1 MVFLVFPIFS
11 KDFGASGLRCGVL
24 VSENEAVNNAVDA
37 LAYWACCSGHTQY
50 LLGETISDDAWVDA
64 YVGTMKGLLR
74 DAHARIAVA
83 LDAGGIRH
91 LPADSGFFVLLDLH
105 LPRLSGLD
113 VLARLRARRNRVP
126 VLVVTARDRV
136 DERVRALDAGADD
149 YLIKP
154 FQLAELA
161 ARCRALL
168 RRPGNAFS
176 TILEAG
182 NVTLNSQERS
192 VFVNGKIIETA
203 PREVDLLEQL
213 IRRIGRVI
221 AKPVLESALY
231 ALDTEVTPNA
241 LEASVSRL
249 RKRLGNATATVQIK
263 TIHGVGY
270 ALFETTPPRN

>member
-1 MVFLVFPIFS
+1 MHLLLIE
-11 KDFGASGLRCGVL
+11 DNARLAGLIQEGLNRQGFVIDWCE
-24 VSENEAVNNAVDA
+24 S
-37 LAYWACCSGHTQY
+37 
-50 LLGETISDDAWVDA
+50 IDDASSTLEISNFD
-64 YVGTMKGLLR
+64 L
-74 DAHARIAVA
+74 
-83 LDAGGIRH
+83 
-91 LPADSGFFVLLDLH
+91 VLLDLG
-105 LPRLSGLD
+105 LPDGDGLDLIKRMRRQKDMTPILVLTARSGLD
-113 VLARLRARRNRVP
+113 
-126 VLVVTARDRV
+126 DRV
-136 DERVRALDAGADD
+136 GGLDAGADD

-263 TIHGVGY
+263 TVHGVGY